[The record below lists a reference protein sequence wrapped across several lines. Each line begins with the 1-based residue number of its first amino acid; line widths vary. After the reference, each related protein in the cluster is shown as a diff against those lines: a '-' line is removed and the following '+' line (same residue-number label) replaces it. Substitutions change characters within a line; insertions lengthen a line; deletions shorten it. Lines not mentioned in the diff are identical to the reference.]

1 MLNISKTLTILKRYI
16 DLILYSLIAWLLISF
31 IGSLDLLHDIR
42 DSWFTFH
49 NSLPPLVIATIYLI
63 SGALTKNILINSGD
77 YTPTHE
83 FHNEESYHLDYR
95 KKKNNIGLHD
105 LKHKAYRFLVN
116 PPLRLSIILFL
127 LVSYVLSNV
136 IISSEN
142 ILFLSI
148 YFVGALLPHFI
159 KSAITEG
166 SDVKKEEDFQ
176 VFDSD
181 TPWYQHEKPINKME
195 QDRFQRMPLVNRLYK
210 IITSTNVNDAR
221 GIALIGPFGIGKSS
235 LINMAIDAIERKNSN
250 YISCKI
256 NSWGTYESENQ
267 IQRNIIEEIISAL
280 GKVTS
285 TTSLSGLPSKYIHSL
300 KGAQSLW
307 LDALPLFDNHSSPNK
322 QLEKIDGLLSRINHH
337 VILIIEDVDR
347 NGEAEKIINSLAS
360 LFDRF
365 NNCKNFRFILS
376 IGEKLNTPDVINR
389 ICRYKEFLT
398 NNRGNV
404 LSLIEM
410 FLKNMIKKSN
420 VIHKDELIK
429 SVSIKPSIVNIFP
442 SDAILSYITNPRD
455 LKIILRQIDYDWTE
469 ILSGSCNIIDLLV
482 ITILKHYEP
491 HVVTMIAKSNTSDI
505 SKILATSSYDQDM
518 INNID
523 AARILCTFLLNEV
536 GKIPDIAHL
545 QSCAFDTHR
554 YLSILIERN
563 HQSLYN
569 IPTDQVIFRLA
580 EKIKHLSL
588 LSSNEKN
595 ASIAFEIIKKIVYL
609 RKEEYLPERFKS
621 MFKGCQLYYSLC
633 QVYGEILTK
642 DDSKIKKTMSM
653 CATNKYPLDAENPS
667 STIWLTNKIADL
679 LCVNKL
685 HLLNQL
691 YRDFLNYQN
700 EAHIARPSPEKIF
713 KSLSCELNKLNS
725 SNKGDNETNLYADSI
740 FYLIN
745 IYLSKDACVSE
756 MIEGLIKQDTPFKSG
771 LLEFINNTLKDQ
783 SPDSYIRER
792 TTAAAHLQKEIDNY
806 KNSKTLKT

>member
-16 DLILYSLIAWLLISF
+16 DLFLYSLIAWLLISF

-42 DSWFTFH
+42 GRWFTFH
-49 NSLPPLVIATIYLI
+49 NSLPPLVIAITYLI
-63 SGALTKNILINSGD
+63 SGVFTKNILINSGD

-83 FHNEESYHLDYR
+83 FHNEEIYHLNYR
-95 KKKNNIGLHD
+95 KKNPTVGLHD

-127 LVSYVLSNV
+127 LVSYALSNV
-136 IISSEN
+136 KITTQN

-148 YFVGALLPHFI
+148 YFIGILLPHFI
-159 KSAITEG
+159 KSARAEELG
-166 SDVKKEEDFQ
+166 VQKEEDFQ

-210 IITSTNVNDAR
+210 IITSSNVNDAR

-235 LINMAIDAIERKNSN
+235 LINMAIDAIQRKNSN
-250 YISCKI
+250 YILCRI

-280 GKVTS
+280 GKITS

-322 QLEKIDGLLSRINHH
+322 QLEKIDGLLSIINHH

-347 NGEAEKIINSLAS
+347 NHEAEKVINSLAS
-360 LFDRF
+360 LIDRF
-365 NNCKNFRFILS
+365 NNCENLRFILS

-398 NNRGNV
+398 NNRENT
-404 LSLIEM
+404 LSSIEM
-410 FLKNMIKKSN
+410 FLKNMIKNSS

-429 SVSIKPSIVNIFP
+429 SVSSKPSIFNGFP

-469 ILSGSCNIIDLLV
+469 ILSGSCNIIDLLI

-505 SKILATSSYDQDM
+505 SKILDPSNYDQDM

-523 AARILCTFLLNEV
+523 AARILFDFLLNKV
-536 GKIPDIAHL
+536 NKIDDIAYL
-545 QSCAFDTHR
+545 QSCAFDIPR

-569 IPTDQVIFRLA
+569 IPTDQVTFRLA

-588 LSSNEKN
+588 LSGNEKN
-595 ASIAFEIIKKIVYL
+595 VSITFEIIKKIAYL
-609 RKEEYLPERFKS
+609 RKEEYLSERFKII
-621 MFKGCQLYYSLC
+621 FKGCSLYSSLC
-633 QVYGEILTK
+633 HIHGEILTGNDK
-642 DDSKIKKTMSM
+642 KITKSIG
-653 CATNKYPLDAENPS
+653 AANKHRLGAENPS
-667 STIWLTNKIADL
+667 STIWLTNKIAEL

-685 HLLNQL
+685 HLLHEL

-700 EAHIARPSPEKIF
+700 EDHIVRPSPKKIF
-713 KSLSCELNKLNS
+713 KSLSNDLSKFES
-725 SNKGDNETNLYADSI
+725 SNNGDNKTYPYADSI
-740 FYLIN
+740 FLLID
-745 IYLSKDACVSE
+745 IYLSKNACVSE
-756 MIEGLIKQDTPFKSG
+756 VIEELIKKDSPFKSN
-771 LLEFINNTLKDQ
+771 LLAFINDTLKYKN
-783 SPDSYIRER
+783 PDGYISG
-792 TTAAAHLQKEIDNY
+792 TARAADHLQNEIDNY